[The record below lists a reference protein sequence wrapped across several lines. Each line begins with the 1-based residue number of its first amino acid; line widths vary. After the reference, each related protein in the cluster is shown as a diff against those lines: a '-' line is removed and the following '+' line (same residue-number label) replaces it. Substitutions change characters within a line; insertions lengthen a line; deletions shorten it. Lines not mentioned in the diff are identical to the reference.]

1 MTVKSGDEVFT
12 LLTFANR
19 WAWFD
24 WTIFTIRFMW
34 WITIVIGLVQYHD
47 RLPYPVMA
55 VLFVS
60 VLAFVIPYWF
70 YRYSTSA
77 YLIAEIALSG
87 SLYIAVNYY
96 FEATQWQFVIIAF
109 VVGFHSTERTY
120 RWTGPATI
128 LLVPFLA
135 WNTARLDFD
144 GIAFQA
150 ILYHLGMYGCGFGFQ
165 LLVRTQKQSLIIKEQ
180 NQILEQYAS
189 RVEQITLLEE
199 RDKISRELHD
209 TIGHTMTSLIM
220 GMETLRPHLP
230 DTQVNRLDTLL
241 HMARRGLNETRGI
254 VHNWAQTTGESLTT
268 LESSFRELIEQFQ
281 QSTGVIVKLR
291 IYGKEYELSRSRK
304 LPLYRCLQEA
314 LTNAVRHG
322 GASLIQVG
330 LYFEEAQIRMQVE
343 DNGNG
348 NQDIEFGFG
357 LQSMKER
364 LEALDGHLS
373 LHCLDE
379 GGVAVICCLPHQAVL
394 PQAASIRILL
404 VDDQPIIRES
414 LQLILQQ
421 QQDMQ
426 VVGLAGN
433 GQEALDMIPNVKP
446 DVVLLDVRMP
456 VLDGPST
463 LRAIRERW
471 PALRVIMV
479 TTIEEASQATDTL
492 KNGANGYLLKSVSPI
507 ELVEAIRVVHQGE
520 TLITQSIADVL
531 FKEMKVQQEELDGL
545 RKLQGRVCPY
555 GLTERERGILASL
568 VKGLRI
574 KAIAEKIFLSEGT
587 VRNCTTMI
595 YAKLGVNNR
604 EDAVRKA
611 QEEGLVV

>member
-1 MTVKSGDEVFT
+1 MFI

-24 WTIFTIRFMW
+24 WIIFAIRFMW
-34 WITIVIGLVQYHD
+34 WITIVIGVVLNHHG
-47 RLPYPVMA
+47 LPFPVEA
-55 VLFVS
+55 ALIVS
-60 VLAFVIPYWF
+60 VLAFIAPYWF
-70 YRYSTSA
+70 YRYSTNA

-87 SLYIAVNYY
+87 SLYIALNYY

-109 VVGFHSTERTY
+109 VVGYHSTERTL
-120 RWTGPATI
+120 RWTAPVAI

-144 GIAFQA
+144 AIAFQA
-150 ILYHLGMYGCGFGFQ
+150 LLYHLGMYGFGFAFQ
-165 LLVRTQKQSLIIKEQ
+165 LLSRTHKQSLIIKEQ
-180 NQILEQYAS
+180 NQILEQYAGQ
-189 RVEQITLLEE
+189 VEKITLLEE
-199 RDKISRELHD
+199 RDKISKELHD

-230 DTQVNRLDTLL
+230 DAEVNRLDILL
-241 HMARRGLNETRGI
+241 HMARGGLNETRGI
-254 VHNWAQTTGESLTT
+254 VHSWAQSSRDWLTT

-304 LPLYRCLQEA
+304 ITLYRCLQEA

-330 LYFEEAQIRMQVE
+330 LYFEETQIRMQVE

-364 LEALDGHLS
+364 LEALHGRLS

-379 GGVAVICCLPHQAVL
+379 GGVAVICCLPHQTVL

-426 VVGLAGN
+426 VVGLAEN
-433 GQEALDMIPNVKP
+433 GQEALDMIPTKNP

-456 VLDGPST
+456 VLDGPSA

-471 PALRVIMV
+471 PDLRTIMV
-479 TTIEEASQATDTL
+479 TTIEDTSEAAETL
-492 KNGANGYLLKSVSPI
+492 KSGANGYLLKSVSPI
-507 ELVEAIRVVHQGE
+507 ELVEAIRIVHQGE
-520 TLITQSIADVL
+520 TLITQSIADIL

-568 VKGLRI
+568 VEGHRI
-574 KAIAEKIFLSEGT
+574 KAIANKIFLSEGT

-611 QEEGLVV
+611 QEEGLVA